1 MDYRAS
7 RGTIAMQFDKAKRL
21 PGKKIKVTG
30 TVIDA
35 FIAKGDAVSVLDNR
49 QLFFLGGAE
58 IVSIKSVKK
67 PKKLIDEASP
77 GEAVT
82 LLLRVNRG
90 EEGDI
95 LGSCRVKKGFFLTK
109 VQSR

>member
-1 MDYRAS
+1 
-7 RGTIAMQFDKAKRL
+7 MQFEKAKRL
-21 PGKKIKVTG
+21 FGKKIKVTG

-67 PKKLIDEASP
+67 PKRIRDDAAP
-77 GEAVT
+77 GETVT
-82 LLLRVNRG
+82 LILQVHRG
-90 EEGDI
+90 DDGEI
-95 LGSCRVKKGFFLTK
+95 MGSCRVKKGFFLTK
-109 VQSR
+109 LQTP